1 MTDRPALTIAAGA
14 DWSALGGP
22 LRDLLGPGEPDAVVV
37 ETSGS
42 SGSPKR
48 VRLGATAL
56 RASGEAT
63 AQVLGGHGQWLLA
76 LPTAHVAGLQVLA
89 RSALAGTEP
98 VELHPAA
105 PFTADAI
112 AEAVARMEPSTRR
125 YASLVPTQLRRALAA
140 ERGARALRQLDAV
153 LVGGAA
159 SDSRLLDAARDAGVR
174 VVTTY
179 GMSETCGGCVYDGT
193 PLPGVEV
200 DVDGEGRIRLGG
212 PVLADGYPEDP
223 VLTQERF
230 VSDATGR
237 WFVTDDRGAYRNG
250 RLTVLGRV
258 DDVVVTGGHKVEPR
272 DVETALRALP
282 QVLDALV
289 LGLPDEEWG
298 ERVAALV
305 TLAPDARGV
314 RSEVTTATE
323 PLRQALRE
331 RGHLPP
337 HALPQQIAVVGEIP
351 LLATGKPDRAAARR
365 LLTDGGRMGS
375 SPIVTRKDG

>member
-48 VRLGATAL
+48 VRLGAAAL

-105 PFTADAI
+105 PFTADAL

-159 SDSRLLDAARDAGVR
+159 SDPGLLDAARDAGVR

-212 PVLADGYPEDP
+212 PILADGYPEDP
-223 VLTQERF
+223 VLTQGRF

-282 QVLDALV
+282 QVLDASSSGCPTRSGASAWPLWWPWR
-289 LGLPDEEWG
+289 GTHG
-298 ERVAALV
+298 ESGRRSRPRQSRCGRRCGSGV
-305 TLAPDARGV
+305 TSPRTPC
-314 RSEVTTATE
+314 RSRSRSSGRSRCSRPASRT
-323 PLRQALRE
+323 
-331 RGHLPP
+331 
-337 HALPQQIAVVGEIP
+337 
-351 LLATGKPDRAAARR
+351 ARR
-365 LLTDGGRMGS
+365 HGGY
-375 SPIVTRKDG
+375 SPTVAEWDLHPS

>member
-1 MTDRPALTIAAGA
+1 MTDRPALTIAARA
-14 DWSALGGP
+14 DWSALGEP
-22 LRDLLGPGEPDAVVV
+22 LRDLLGPGGPDAVVV

-48 VRLGATAL
+48 VRLGAEAL

-98 VELHPAA
+98 VELDPAA
-105 PFTADAI
+105 RFTADAL

-140 ERGARALRQLDAV
+140 ERGARVLRQLDAV

-159 SDSRLLDAARDAGVR
+159 SDPGLLDAARDAGVR

-200 DVDGEGRIRLGG
+200 AVDGEGRIRLGG
-212 PVLADGYPEDP
+212 PILADGYPEDP

-237 WFVTDDRGAYRNG
+237 SFVTDDRGAYRNG

-282 QVLDALV
+282 QVLDASSSGCPTRSGASAWPLWWPWR
-289 LGLPDEEWG
+289 GTHG
-298 ERVAALV
+298 ESGRRSRPRQSRCGRRCGSGV
-305 TLAPDARGV
+305 TSPRTPC
-314 RSEVTTATE
+314 RSRSRSSGRSRCSRPASRT
-323 PLRQALRE
+323 
-331 RGHLPP
+331 
-337 HALPQQIAVVGEIP
+337 
-351 LLATGKPDRAAARR
+351 ARR
-365 LLTDGGRMGS
+365 HGGC
-375 SPIVTRKDG
+375 SPTVAEWDLHPS